1 MAKVAAP
8 APASAAPRR
17 RALTGVL
24 LRVLAILTGG
34 LVTATGWTLA
44 SPTTL
49 PYAPLHLSG
58 GLFFLVTL
66 AASAAT
72 ALVLGH
78 PRAAFGSVPALS
90 AVAAVL
96 YGLVLALPALVDP
109 SLNAVGLVNYA
120 ITQGAF
126 AFFIILPLAFFGA
139 CVGLIAGYIWQDR
152 TT

>member
-1 MAKVAAP
+1 MARAAAP

-17 RALTGVL
+17 PALTGVL
-24 LRVLAILTGG
+24 LRVLAILMGG
-34 LVTATGWTLA
+34 VVTAAGWTLA

-58 GLFFLVTL
+58 GLFFLIVL
-66 AASAAT
+66 AASAVV
-72 ALVLGH
+72 ALVMGQ
-78 PRAAFGSVPALS
+78 PRAAFGSVPVLS
-90 AVAAVL
+90 AVTAVL

-109 SLNAVGLVNYA
+109 TLNAVGLVNYA